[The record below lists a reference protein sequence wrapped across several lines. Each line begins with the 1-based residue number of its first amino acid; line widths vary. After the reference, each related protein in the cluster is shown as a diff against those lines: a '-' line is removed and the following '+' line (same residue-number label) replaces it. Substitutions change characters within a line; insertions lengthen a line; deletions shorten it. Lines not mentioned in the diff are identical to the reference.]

1 MLVPKAQA
9 ALPGQ
14 NKTSFLGCSSILRRR
29 KSCYRLCSCYRALR
43 GRGANLTQLS
53 SSELVFLL
61 TLYQLSL
68 WSQCHLQDCGL
79 ASAPPGTVAMQ
90 ECPGC

>member
-14 NKTSFLGCSSILRRR
+14 NKTSFLGCSSIPRRR
-29 KSCYRLCSCYRALR
+29 KSCYCLCSGYRALR
-43 GRGANLTQLS
+43 GRGANLTRLS
-53 SSELVFLL
+53 GSELVFLL

-90 ECPGC
+90 GCPGC